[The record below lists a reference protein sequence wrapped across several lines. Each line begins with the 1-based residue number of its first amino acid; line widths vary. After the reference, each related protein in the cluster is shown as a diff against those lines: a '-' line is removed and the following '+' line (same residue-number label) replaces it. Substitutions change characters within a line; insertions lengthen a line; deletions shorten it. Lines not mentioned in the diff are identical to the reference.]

1 MCSAGIL
8 AFVARRFYR
17 SKAGCRLTVAVA
29 KLVMLGHSQRD
40 AIEALKHVDGNDVHA
55 ALDWIAARK
64 SAAA

>member
-1 MCSAGIL
+1 MTTSN
-8 AFVARRFYR
+8 VVRRHQT
-17 SKAGCRLTVAVA
+17 STTAKKPIRLTVAVA

-64 SAAA
+64 RAAA